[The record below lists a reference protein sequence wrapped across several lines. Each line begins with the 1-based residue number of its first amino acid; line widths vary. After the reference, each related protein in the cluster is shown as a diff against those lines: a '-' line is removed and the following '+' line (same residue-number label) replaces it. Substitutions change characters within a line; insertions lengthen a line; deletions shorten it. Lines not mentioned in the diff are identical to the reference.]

1 MTENITRKV
10 DMKELEKLSLVGGSD
25 GDPSIT
31 PYSSITFSC
40 ITATLTVSLVSLST
54 ISAALSMSTDNFC

>member
-1 MTENITRKV
+1 MTENITRQV

-25 GDPSIT
+25 GDPPIT

-40 ITATLTVSLVSLST
+40 ITATLTVSLISVT
-54 ISAALSMSTDNFC
+54 TVSAALSMSTDTFC